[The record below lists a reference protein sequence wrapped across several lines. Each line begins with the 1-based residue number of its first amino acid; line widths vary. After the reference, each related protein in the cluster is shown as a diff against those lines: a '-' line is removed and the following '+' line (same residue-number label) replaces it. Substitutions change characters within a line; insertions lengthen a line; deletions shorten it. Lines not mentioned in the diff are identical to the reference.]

1 VTVFGKILL
10 ISGNAEFLAE
20 RTRARAV
27 AAVTA
32 EQPDC
37 EVATATASGLA
48 AGELAGLTSPSL
60 FSSSSALV
68 LTELEDL
75 PEVAQEELTA
85 YAAAPSPDVAVV
97 LVHGAASQ
105 KGRKLLDRLRALAS
119 VTEVKVE
126 APKYEREFTAWVR
139 TEMRELGTTI
149 EDEAASLLVASVGQD
164 LRALAGAADQ
174 LAAVIGPGGGAGP
187 RAANSTGQTV
197 TAEVVRRY
205 FGGRADV
212 RGFEIADAAIDG
224 RINVALEQARWAEAA
239 RVAPVLITSAFAS
252 GLRSLAK
259 LADAP
264 RGLSEAELARH
275 VGAPPFKIRILRKQL
290 GAWDTQSLAAAL
302 TAVAVADIDVKGG
315 AADPSYAVE
324 RMVLQVAA
332 ARHPAH

>member
-10 ISGNAEFLAE
+10 ISGNEEFLAD
-20 RTRARAV
+20 RTRARAIG
-27 AAVTA
+27 AVTA
-32 EQPDC
+32 EQPEC
-37 EVATATASGLA
+37 EVANASAAGLGI
-48 AGELAGLTSPSL
+48 GELASLISPSL
-60 FSSSSALV
+60 FSTSSALV
-68 LTELEDL
+68 LTELESL
-75 PEVAQEELTA
+75 PDPAQEELTA

-97 LVHGAASQ
+97 LIHGGGQ
-105 KGRKLLDRLRALAS
+105 KGKKLLDLLRGQSS

-126 APKYEREFTAWVR
+126 APKYEREFVAWVR
-139 TEMRELGTTI
+139 TELRDLGKTI
-149 EDEAASLLVASVGQD
+149 DEEAATNLVASVGQD

-174 LAAVIGPGGGAGP
+174 LS
-187 RAANSTGQTV
+187 STIEKGDTV
-197 TAEVVRRY
+197 TVEVVRRY

-264 RGLSEAELARH
+264 GGLSEAELARH
-275 VGAPPFKIRILRKQL
+275 IGAPPFKIRILRRQL
-290 GAWDTQSLAAAL
+290 RAWDTAAL
-302 TAVAVADIDVKGG
+302 ASALDAVASADIDVKGG
-315 AADPSYAVE
+315 AADPAYAVE

-332 ARHPAH
+332 ARRT

>member
-10 ISGNAEFLAE
+10 ISGNAEFLAS
-20 RTRARAV
+20 RTASRAI

-32 EQPDC
+32 EQPGC
-37 EVATATASGLA
+37 EVATATAGGLGK
-48 AGELAGLTSPSL
+48 GELAGLTSPSL
-60 FSSSSALV
+60 FSTSSALV

-75 PEVAQEELTA
+75 PDIAQDELTA
-85 YAAAPSPDVAVV
+85 YAASPSSDVAVV
-97 LVHGAASQ
+97 LVHGGGQ
-105 KGRKLLDRLRALAS
+105 KGKKLLDLLRGQAS

-126 APKYEREFTAWVR
+126 APKYEREFIAWAR
-139 TEMRELGTTI
+139 TELRDLGATI
-149 EDEAASLLVASVGQD
+149 DEEAASLLVASVGQD

-174 LAAVIGPGGGAGP
+174 LASTIGKGEMV
-187 RAANSTGQTV
+187 TV
-197 TAEVVRRY
+197 DVVRRY

-239 RVAPVLITSAFAS
+239 KVAPVLITSAFAS

-264 RGLSEAELARH
+264 SGLSEAELARH
-275 VGAPPFKIRILRKQL
+275 IGAPPFKIRILRRQL
-290 GAWDTQSLAAAL
+290 QAWDTASLASAL
-302 TAVAVADIDVKGG
+302 DAVAGADIDVKGG
-315 AADPSYAVE
+315 AADPAYAVE

-332 ARHPAH
+332 ARRT

>member
-10 ISGNAEFLAE
+10 ISGNEEFLAD
-20 RTRARAV
+20 RTRARAIG
-27 AAVTA
+27 AVTA
-32 EQPDC
+32 EQPEC
-37 EVATATASGLA
+37 EVANASAAGLGT
-48 AGELAGLTSPSL
+48 GELASLTNPSL
-60 FSSSSALV
+60 FSTSSALV
-68 LTELEDL
+68 LTELESL
-75 PEVAQEELTA
+75 PDAAQEELTA

-97 LVHGAASQ
+97 LIHGGGQ
-105 KGRKLLDRLRALAS
+105 KGKKLLDLLRGQSS

-126 APKYEREFTAWVR
+126 APKYEREFVAWVR
-139 TEMRELGTTI
+139 TELRDLGTTI
-149 EDEAASLLVASVGQD
+149 DEEAATILVASVGQD

-174 LAAVIGPGGGAGP
+174 LASTIEPGGGAGP
-187 RAANSTGQTV
+187 RAANSTGDAVTV
-197 TAEVVRRY
+197 EVVRRY

-264 RGLSEAELARH
+264 GGLSEAELARH
-275 VGAPPFKIRILRKQL
+275 IGAPPFKIRILRRQL
-290 GAWDTQSLAAAL
+290 RAWDTAAL
-302 TAVAVADIDVKGG
+302 ASALDAVAGADIDVKGG
-315 AADPSYAVE
+315 AADPAYAVE

-332 ARHPAH
+332 ARRA

>member
-1 VTVFGKILL
+1 MTVFGKILL
-10 ISGNAEFLAE
+10 ISGNAEFLAD
-20 RTRARAV
+20 RTRARAI

-32 EQPDC
+32 EQPEC
-37 EVATATASGLA
+37 EVATSSAAGLA
-48 AGELAGLTSPSL
+48 PGELAGLTSPSL
-60 FSSSSALV
+60 FSTSSALV
-68 LTELEDL
+68 LTELESL
-75 PEVAQEELTA
+75 PEPAQDELTA

-97 LVHGAASQ
+97 LVQSAGQQ
-105 KGRKLLDRLRALAS
+105 KGKKLLDLLRAQPS

-126 APKYEREFTAWVR
+126 APKYEREFAAWVR
-139 TEMRELGTTI
+139 TELRDLGATI
-149 EDEAASLLVASVGQD
+149 DEEAASMLVASVGQD

-174 LAAVIGPGGGAGP
+174 LASTIG
-187 RAANSTGQTV
+187 TGDPVTV
-197 TAEVVRRY
+197 EVVRRY

-264 RGLSEAELARH
+264 DGLSEAQLAQH
-275 VGAPPFKIRILRKQL
+275 IGAPPFKIRILRRQL
-290 GAWDTQSLAAAL
+290 RAWDTASLTTAL
-302 TAVAVADIDVKGG
+302 DAVADADIDVKGG
-315 AADPSYAVE
+315 AADPAYAVE

-332 ARHPAH
+332 ARRA

>member
-1 VTVFGKILL
+1 MTVFGKILL

-32 EQPDC
+32 EQPEC
-37 EVATATASGLA
+37 EVSIAAAAGLGPGDLA
-48 AGELAGLTSPSL
+48 ALTSPSL
-60 FSSSSALV
+60 FSISSGLV
-68 LTELEDL
+68 LTELENL
-75 PEVAQEELTA
+75 PEAAQSELA
-85 YAAAPSPDVAVV
+85 VYAASPSPDVAVV
-97 LVHGAASQ
+97 LVHGGAGGQ
-105 KGRKLLDRLRALAS
+105 KGKKLLDLLRGQAS

-126 APKYEREFTAWVR
+126 APRYEREFAAWVR
-139 TEMRELGTTI
+139 TELRDLGALI
-149 EDEAASLLVASVGQD
+149 DEEAATLLVASVGQD

-174 LAAVIGPGGGAGP
+174 LAAAISDGEAV
-187 RAANSTGQTV
+187 TV
-197 TAEVVRRY
+197 EVVRRY

-212 RGFEIADAAIDG
+212 KGFEIADAAIDG

-275 VGAPPFKIRILRKQL
+275 VGAPPFKIRILRRQL
-290 GAWDTQSLAAAL
+290 QAWDSASLASAL
-302 TAVAVADIDVKGG
+302 DAVAGADIDVKGG
-315 AADPSYAVE
+315 AADPAYAVE

-332 ARHPAH
+332 ARRT

>member
-1 VTVFGKILL
+1 VASVFGKILL

-27 AAVTA
+27 AAVLA
-32 EQPDC
+32 EQPEC
-37 EVATATASGLA
+37 EVATATGAGLGP
-48 AGELAGLTSPSL
+48 GELAGLTSPSL

-75 PEVAQEELTA
+75 SEVAQQELAA

-97 LVHGAASQ
+97 LVHGQ
-105 KGRKLLDRLRALAS
+105 KGGGQKGKKLLDLLRGQAS

-126 APKYEREFTAWVR
+126 APKYEREFVGWVR
-139 TEMRELGTTI
+139 NELRDLGATV
-149 EDEAASLLVASVGQD
+149 EEEAAALLVASVGQD

-174 LAAVIGPGGGAGP
+174 LASTIEPGTPVSAD
-187 RAANSTGQTV
+187 
-197 TAEVVRRY
+197 VVRRY

-259 LADAP
+259 LAHAP
-264 RGLSEAELARH
+264 HGLSDNDLAKH
-275 VGAPPFKIRILRKQL
+275 VGAPPFKIRALRRQL
-290 GAWDTQSLAAAL
+290 QSWDTASLVAAL
-302 TAVAVADIDVKGG
+302 DAVARADTDVKTGEAD
-315 AADPSYAVE
+315 AAYAVE

-332 ARHPAH
+332 ARRT

>member
-1 VTVFGKILL
+1 VTVFGRILL
-10 ISGNAEFLAE
+10 ISGNAEFLAD

-32 EQPDC
+32 EQPEC
-37 EVATATASGLA
+37 EVATALA
-48 AGELAGLTSPSL
+48 AGLGTGELAGLISPSL

-68 LTELEDL
+68 LTELENL
-75 PEVAQEELTA
+75 PDAALDELVA

-97 LVHGAASQ
+97 LVHGGGP
-105 KGRKLLDRLRALAS
+105 KGKRILDLLRAQAS

-126 APKYEREFTAWVR
+126 TPKYEREFIAWVR
-139 TEMRELGTTI
+139 AELRDLGAVI
-149 EDEAASLLVASVGQD
+149 DEPAAALLVASVGQD

-174 LAAVIGPGGGAGP
+174 LAATVGNEP
-187 RAANSTGQTV
+187 V
-197 TAEVVRRY
+197 TADVVRRY

-212 RGFEIADAAIDG
+212 RGFDIADAAIDG

-259 LADAP
+259 LVDAP
-264 RGLSEAELARH
+264 DGLSEADLARH
-275 VGAPPFKIRILRKQL
+275 VGAPPFKIRILRRQL
-290 GAWDTQSLAAAL
+290 RAWDTASLASAL
-302 TAVAVADIDVKGG
+302 DAVANADTDVKTGE
-315 AADPSYAVE
+315 ADPSYAVE

-332 ARHPAH
+332 ARRA

>member
-1 VTVFGKILL
+1 MTVFGKILL
-10 ISGNAEFLAE
+10 ISGNAEFLAD

-32 EQPDC
+32 EQPEC
-37 EVATATASGLA
+37 EVASAVASGLA
-48 AGELAGLTSPSL
+48 PGELAGLISPSL

-68 LTELEDL
+68 LTELENI
-75 PEVAQEELTA
+75 PEPAQQELTV
-85 YAAAPSPDVAVV
+85 YAASPSPEVAVV
-97 LVHGAASQ
+97 LVHNGGQ
-105 KGRKLLDRLRALAS
+105 KGKKLLDQLRGQSS

-126 APKYEREFTAWVR
+126 APKYEREFVAWVR
-139 TEMRELGTTI
+139 TELRDLGATI
-149 EDEAASLLVASVGQD
+149 EEEAAALLVASVGQD
-164 LRALAGAADQ
+164 LRTLAGAADQ
-174 LAAVIGPGGGAGP
+174 LAATIDQG
-187 RAANSTGQTV
+187 STV

-212 RGFEIADAAIDG
+212 RGFDIADAAIDG

-264 RGLSEAELARH
+264 GGLSEAELARH
-275 VGAPPFKIRILRKQL
+275 IGAPPFKIRILRRQL
-290 GAWDTQSLAAAL
+290 RAWDTASLATAL
-302 TAVAVADIDVKGG
+302 EAVAISDTDIKTGEAD
-315 AADPSYAVE
+315 ASYAVE

-332 ARHPAH
+332 ARRG